1 MFYILKVKL
10 SFRITELTRWHR
22 IFDAVLDRLKNE
34 IDLLIEERA
43 DTEKEL
49 ELLDHPLQIT
59 IRCIAKRNNRTCSEI
74 TYDEGDIELKR
85 ELDLI
90 EEMKKMMTNQ

>member
-1 MFYILKVKL
+1 M
-10 SFRITELTRWHR
+10 TRWHR
-22 IFDAVLDRLKNE
+22 IFETLNERLKNE

-49 ELLDHPLQIT
+49 ELLDHPHQIT

-74 TYDEGDIELKR
+74 TYDDGDIELKK

-90 EEMKKMMTNQ
+90 EQNKKIMINQ